1 MLDKDIKEVRKADVH
16 MKGNRVP
23 DRESGRCKAWS
34 WDCAWLPQ
42 KTQHKPSLGHC
53 HEFEKMRVS
62 MWINKGVEH
71 SDGTNLL
78 ESEGNVSWACRCRT
92 NSKTWWLKPR
102 E

>member
-23 DRESGRCKAWS
+23 DKVADARPGAGTVLGFLKR
-34 WDCAWLPQ
+34 
-42 KTQHKPSLGHC
+42 QHKPSLGHC